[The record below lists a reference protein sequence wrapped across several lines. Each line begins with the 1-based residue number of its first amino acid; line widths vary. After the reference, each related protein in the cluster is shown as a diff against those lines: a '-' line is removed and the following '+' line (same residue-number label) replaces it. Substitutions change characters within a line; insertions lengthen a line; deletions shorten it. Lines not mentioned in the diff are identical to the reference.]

1 MVLTVT
7 RVDYLEALGTE
18 GLYLEEIRKHSQ
30 REEWGETAEE
40 VENPTCYNTT
50 VCKKI

>member
-18 GLYLEEIRKHSQ
+18 GLYTWGRLESTAR
-30 REEWGETAEE
+30 EWGETAEE
-40 VENPTCYNTT
+40 VENPTCYTTT
-50 VCKKI
+50 VWKKI